1 MTQTTL
7 LPSEPDLALPAA
19 KPPAPRPITRIG
31 PKPRWQLV
39 DLRELW
45 AAREL
50 LFQLARRDVSVR
62 FKQTI
67 FGFAWAV
74 VPAVSTMLVFT
85 VFLGRLG
92 KLGEGDPLYP
102 LFVLGGT
109 LPWAFFSSAVA
120 AAGNSLLNNQGL
132 VTKVYFPRL
141 ILPLAAFG
149 TPAVDLAIGC
159 GLLFA
164 LMAWYGVVPTAGL
177 VLLPLAAAVL
187 ALAAAGV
194 GILLSALIVAQRDFR
209 FLLGLGLQ
217 LWMFATPCIYLKP
230 ETFSDDTRALLPL
243 NPAYGPILAFRQ
255 SILGGPIDAYALGVS
270 ALVSVLL
277 LFVGL
282 LYFRR
287 TERSFAD
294 VI

>member
-1 MTQTTL
+1 MNAIVA
-7 LPSEPDLALPAA
+7 PVDSSAIAPIVDERP
-19 KPPAPRPITRIG
+19 PRPITRIG
-31 PKPRWQLV
+31 RKPTWQIV
-39 DLRELW
+39 DFPELW

-67 FGFAWAV
+67 FGLAWAV
-74 VPAVSTMLVFT
+74 VPALSTMIVFT

-92 KLGEGDPLYP
+92 NLSQGNEQYS
-102 LFVLGGT
+102 LFVLAGT
-109 LPWAFFSSAVA
+109 LPWAFFSAAVA

-132 VTKVYFPRL
+132 VTKIYFPRL

-149 TPAVDLAIGC
+149 TPFVDLLIGM
-159 GLLFA
+159 GLLVA
-164 LMAWYGVVPTAGL
+164 LMGYFSVLPGIGLL
-177 VLLPLAAAVL
+177 VLPVIIAAL
-187 ALAAAGV
+187 FLAAAGV
-194 GILLSALIVAQRDFR
+194 GILLSSLIVAQRDFR
-209 FLLGLGLQ
+209 FMLGLGLQ
-217 LWMFATPCIYLKP
+217 LWMFATPCIYLQP
-230 ETFSDDTRALLPL
+230 DSYGERAKAWLPL

-255 SILGGPIDAYALGVS
+255 SVLGGPIDWYSLGVS
-270 ALVSVLL
+270 AAVGCVL

-282 LYFRR
+282 WYFRR

>member
-1 MTQTTL
+1 MNAIVA
-7 LPSEPDLALPAA
+7 PVDSSAIAPIVDERP
-19 KPPAPRPITRIG
+19 PRPITRIG
-31 PKPRWQLV
+31 RKPTWQIV
-39 DLRELW
+39 DFPELW

-67 FGFAWAV
+67 FGLAWAV
-74 VPAVSTMLVFT
+74 VPALSTMIVFT

-92 KLGEGDPLYP
+92 NLSQGNEQYS
-102 LFVLGGT
+102 LFVLAGT
-109 LPWAFFSSAVA
+109 LPWAFFSAAVA

-132 VTKVYFPRL
+132 VTKIYFPRL

-149 TPAVDLAIGC
+149 TPFVDLLIGM
-159 GLLFA
+159 GLLVA
-164 LMAWYGVVPTAGL
+164 LMGYFSVLPGFGL
-177 VLLPLAAAVL
+177 IVLPVIIVALF
-187 ALAAAGV
+187 LAAAGV
-194 GILLSALIVAQRDFR
+194 GILLSSLIVAQRDFR
-209 FLLGLGLQ
+209 FMLGLGLQ
-217 LWMFATPCIYLKP
+217 LWMFATPCIYLQP
-230 ETFSDDTRALLPL
+230 DSYGERAKAWLPL

-255 SILGGPIDAYALGVS
+255 SVLGGPIDWYSLGVS
-270 ALVSVLL
+270 AAVGCVL

-282 LYFRR
+282 WYFRR

>member
-1 MTQTTL
+1 MNAIVA
-7 LPSEPDLALPAA
+7 PIDSSAVAPIIDDRP
-19 KPPAPRPITRIG
+19 PRPITRIG
-31 PKPRWQLV
+31 RKPTWQIV
-39 DLRELW
+39 DFPELW

-67 FGFAWAV
+67 FGLAWAV
-74 VPAVSTMLVFT
+74 VPALSTMIVFT

-92 KLGEGDPLYP
+92 NLSQGNEQYS
-102 LFVLGGT
+102 LFVLAGT
-109 LPWAFFSSAVA
+109 LPWAFFSAAVA

-132 VTKVYFPRL
+132 VTKIYFPRL

-149 TPAVDLAIGC
+149 TPFVDLLIGM
-159 GLLFA
+159 GLLVA
-164 LMAWYGVVPTAGL
+164 LMGYFQVLPGIGLL
-177 VLLPLAAAVL
+177 VLPVIIAAL
-187 ALAAAGV
+187 FLAAAGV
-194 GILLSALIVAQRDFR
+194 GILLSSLIVAQRDFR
-209 FLLGLGLQ
+209 FMLGLGLQ
-217 LWMFATPCIYLKP
+217 LWMFATPCIYLQP
-230 ETFSDDTRALLPL
+230 DSYGETAKAWLPL

-255 SILGGPIDAYALGVS
+255 SVLGGPIDWYSLGVS
-270 ALVSVLL
+270 AAVGSVL

-282 LYFRR
+282 WYFRR

>member
-1 MTQTTL
+1 MNAIVA
-7 LPSEPDLALPAA
+7 PVDSSEV
-19 KPPAPRPITRIG
+19 PPLVDERPPRPITRIG
-31 PKPRWQLV
+31 RKPTWQIV
-39 DLRELW
+39 DFPELW

-67 FGFAWAV
+67 FGLAWAV
-74 VPAVSTMLVFT
+74 VPALSTMIVFT

-92 KLGEGDPLYP
+92 NLSQGNEQYP
-102 LFVLGGT
+102 LFVLAGT

-132 VTKVYFPRL
+132 VTKIYFPRL

-149 TPAVDLAIGC
+149 TPFVDLLIGM
-159 GLLFA
+159 GLLVA
-164 LMAWYGVVPTAGL
+164 LMGYFGVLPGL
-177 VLLPLAAAVL
+177 GLIVLPVIIAAL
-187 ALAAAGV
+187 FLAAAGV
-194 GILLSALIVAQRDFR
+194 GILLSSLIVAQRDFR
-209 FLLGLGLQ
+209 FMLGLGLQ
-217 LWMFATPCIYLKP
+217 LWMFATPCIYLQPDSYGEQAK
-230 ETFSDDTRALLPL
+230 AWLPL

-255 SILGGPIDAYALGVS
+255 SVLGGPIDWYSLGVS
-270 ALVSVLL
+270 AAVGSVL

-282 LYFRR
+282 WYFRR

>member
-1 MTQTTL
+1 MNAIVA
-7 LPSEPDLALPAA
+7 PVDAPDVAPILDERP
-19 KPPAPRPITRIG
+19 PRPITRIG
-31 PKPRWQLV
+31 RKPTWQIV
-39 DLRELW
+39 DFPELW

-67 FGFAWAV
+67 LGLAWAV
-74 VPAVSTMLVFT
+74 VPALSTMIVFT

-92 KLGEGDPLYP
+92 NLSQGNEQYS
-102 LFVLGGT
+102 LFVLAGT
-109 LPWAFFSSAVA
+109 LPWAFFSAAVA

-132 VTKVYFPRL
+132 VTKIYFPRL

-149 TPAVDLAIGC
+149 TPFVDLLIGM
-159 GLLFA
+159 GLLVA
-164 LMAWYGVVPTAGL
+164 LMGYFQVLPSLGL
-177 VLLPLAAAVL
+177 IVLPVIIAAL
-187 ALAAAGV
+187 FLAAAGV
-194 GILLSALIVAQRDFR
+194 GILLSSLIVAQRDFR
-209 FLLGLGLQ
+209 FMLGLGLQ
-217 LWMFATPCIYLKP
+217 LWMFATPCIYLQP
-230 ETFSDDTRALLPL
+230 GSYGERAKAWLPL

-255 SILGGPIDAYALGVS
+255 SVLGGPIDWYSLGVS
-270 ALVSVLL
+270 AAVGSVL

-282 LYFRR
+282 WYFRR